1 MPVNIKSTIQEVIT
15 SYHGFTTK
23 TWINILV
30 ILVNSLGNM
39 ATLFMALYLVTRL
52 SFSALNASHIVA
64 IFSVGIVIGAYLGG
78 LLCEYFQSYKLTIT
92 ALLASGISILLFPFF
107 KTYGSLFM
115 LAFCMGA
122 WYGIFK
128 PANLITL
135 LADYREK
142 DQAKI
147 MSLYRV
153 AVNLGNGLATA
164 LGGLLASIN
173 YHWVFWFDG
182 FTSIVAGFVLIHF
195 KGLFNNLSTPIKT
208 PTTKG
213 KLTIILSNKI
223 FMLACLI
230 LFLSSLIF
238 YQIQFGYPLYLH
250 QYYQLSA
257 KQFGYLFFL
266 NCILI
271 VLLQVPIL
279 HILRNVNQIV
289 LAAIGMGLITL
300 GFFILPFGNAK
311 WFATVSCV
319 IWTFGEMVMYP
330 ILFNL
335 AMDAIQPEVKSRSI
349 GIYQTIYTSA
359 AVLAPIIGGVFYP
372 IYNGNLLWYVCG
384 LWGVMSLLIYW
395 QIDKTITR
403 S

>member
-1 MPVNIKSTIQEVIT
+1 MNIKSTVQEVIT

-52 SFSALNASHIVA
+52 NFSTSNASHIVA
-64 IFSVGIVIGAYLGG
+64 IFSIGIVFGTYSGG
-78 LLCEYFQSYKLTIT
+78 ILCEHFQSYKLTIA
-92 ALLASGISILLFPFF
+92 ALLASGISMLLFPFF
-107 KTYGSLFM
+107 KTYSSLFI
-115 LAFCMGA
+115 LAFCIGA
-122 WYGIFK
+122 WYGVFK

-135 LADYREK
+135 LADYTEK
-142 DQAKI
+142 EQAKV

-182 FTSIVAGFVLIHF
+182 VTSILAGFVLIHF
-195 KGLFNNLSTPIKT
+195 KGLFNDLTIPIKNHIK
-208 PTTKG
+208 KG
-213 KLTIILSNKI
+213 KLAIILTNKT

-250 QYYQLSA
+250 QYYHLSA
-257 KQFGYLFFL
+257 KEFGYLFFL

-271 VLLQVPIL
+271 VLLQVPSL
-279 HILRNVNQIV
+279 HILRNVNQIT
-289 LAAIGMGLITL
+289 LAAAGMGLITL
-300 GFFILPFGNAK
+300 GFFILPFGSSK
-311 WFATVSCV
+311 LFATVSCI
-319 IWTFGEMVMYP
+319 IWTFGEIVMYP

-349 GIYQTIYTSA
+349 GVYQTVYTSA

-372 IYNGNLLWYVCG
+372 IYHGNLLWYVCG
-384 LWGVMSLLIYW
+384 LWGVMSMLIFW
-395 QIDKTITR
+395 QINRTIMH